1 MTRLLA
7 DQPLGGITGIGPLGT
22 NVGNPAG
29 TIGGV
34 LSNIIGLLTIIGLLW
49 FIFQMVTA
57 GLEWIS
63 SSGEKANVANVREK
77 IFHAVAG
84 LIVII
89 AAIFVVY
96 LMAALLGIGNI
107 LNLESIVG
115 NLTPH

>member
-22 NVGNPAG
+22 NLGSPASS
-29 TIGGV
+29 IAGV
-34 LSNIIGLLTIIGLLW
+34 VSNIIGLMTIIGLLW
-49 FIFQMVTA
+49 FVFQMITA

-77 IFHAVAG
+77 IFHSIAG

-89 AAIFVVY
+89 SAIFIVY
-96 LMAALLGIGNI
+96 LMSALLGISGVLDLGNI
-107 LNLESIVG
+107 IGSI
-115 NLTPH
+115 TPH